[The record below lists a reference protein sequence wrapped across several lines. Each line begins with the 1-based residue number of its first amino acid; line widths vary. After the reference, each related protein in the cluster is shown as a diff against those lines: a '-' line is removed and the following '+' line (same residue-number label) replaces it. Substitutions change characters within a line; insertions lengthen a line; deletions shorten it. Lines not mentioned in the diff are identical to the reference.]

1 MENNEKVKVIS
12 MTTGRVSVKS
22 PELHF
27 ARQWMK
33 KGSSVMID
41 RTVLEE
47 LMYDNGFKYM
57 IDTGMLYIE
66 DLQTKKD
73 LGLEPEDAKAPVNII
88 ILTDRDMRYYMV
100 SMPFADFKEKVS
112 ALSYEQIQSLADYA
126 IANRLGDIDK
136 TNFIKKICGKDIIKA
151 IQLNDAD
158 KEE

>member
-1 MENNEKVKVIS
+1 MENKEKVKVVS
-12 MTTGRVSVKS
+12 MTTGRVGVHS

-27 ARQWMK
+27 SRQWMK

-41 RTVLEE
+41 REILEE

-66 DLQTKKD
+66 DMEVKKD
-73 LGLEPEDAKAPVNII
+73 LGLEPEDAEKPVNII
-88 ILTDRDMRYYMV
+88 ILTEKDMRYYMV
-100 SMPFADFKEKVS
+100 GMPFADFKEKVP

-136 TNFIKKICGKDIIKA
+136 TDLIKKICGKDIIRA
-151 IQLNDAD
+151 IQLNDLD
-158 KEE
+158 KED